1 MFGLRKP
8 TKRFSLVLLE
18 EGEDYVADWVAEC
31 KWPVAVSGNWQSL
44 QELRGTLR
52 LCSKS
57 IFFESED
64 VRIPIVR
71 CDIATDFA

>member
-8 TKRFSLVLLE
+8 ARRFSLVLLE

-31 KWPVAVSGNWQSL
+31 HWPKEVGGNWQSL
-44 QELRGTLR
+44 ESLHGTLR
-52 LCSKS
+52 LGSKS
-57 IFFESED
+57 LFFEPED

-71 CDIATDFA
+71 